1 MPLKTFVINLEKD
14 TERMASIDRQLRQ
27 LGLVYERISA
37 VYGKDLLAEE
47 RRAAFSAVRWWCAMG
62 RPVAPAEIGCA
73 LSHYKIYQQMMDDEA
88 IPYCCILEDDI
99 ALSPAFNSTLQ
110 DVERW
115 LDPTKPQVD
124 ILNDHQNVYG
134 GLSVGI
140 HRSSGGTCTDGYV
153 LTRVAARNLL
163 EANLPII
170 VPCDTWGRWVRQGRI
185 ELYHAVPAVVRQMQD
200 VFGSMTSENR
210 TDVSKLPLFKRILY
224 KAKRAVGKT
233 LDMCLMKITGR

>member
-37 VYGKDLLAEE
+37 AYGKDLSVGE
-47 RRAAFSAVRWWCAMG
+47 RREVFSAFRWWCAMG

-73 LSHYKIYQQMMDDEA
+73 LSHYNIYRRMTEDESLQ
-88 IPYCCILEDDI
+88 YCCILEDDI
-99 ALSPAFNSTLQ
+99 ALSQAFNSTLKE
-110 DVERW
+110 VERW
-115 LDPTKPQVD
+115 IDPMKPQVV
-124 ILNDHQNVYG
+124 ILNDHQNAYG

-140 HRSSGGTCTDGYV
+140 HRSPGGTCTDGYV

-163 EANLPII
+163 DANLPII

-210 TDVSKLPLFKRILY
+210 SDVSKLPLPKRILH

-233 LDMCLMKITGR
+233 LDMCLVKITGR

>member
-37 VYGKDLLAEE
+37 AYGKDLSVGE
-47 RRAAFSAVRWWCAMG
+47 RREVFSAFRWWCAMG

-73 LSHYKIYQQMMDDEA
+73 LSHYNIYRRMVEDEKL
-88 IPYCCILEDDI
+88 PYCCILEDDI
-99 ALSPAFNSTLQ
+99 ALSQAFNSTLKE
-110 DVERW
+110 VERW
-115 LDPTKPQVD
+115 IDPMKPQVV
-124 ILNDHQNVYG
+124 ILNDHQNAYG

-140 HRSSGGTCTDGYV
+140 HRSPGGTCTDGYV

-163 EANLPII
+163 DANLPII

-210 TDVSKLPLFKRILY
+210 SDVSKLPLPKRILH

-233 LDMCLMKITGR
+233 LDMCLVKITGR